1 MKKKYLT
8 PQMEVIETAAY
19 QPLLAGSYDVNTNI
33 DIDGGSGGDEP
44 ALSPFGGSEID
55 EIFGLP
61 SGFM

>member
-1 MKKKYLT
+1 
-8 PQMEVIETAAY
+8 MEVIETAAY

-55 EIFGLP
+55 ERFGLP
-61 SGFM
+61 SGFI